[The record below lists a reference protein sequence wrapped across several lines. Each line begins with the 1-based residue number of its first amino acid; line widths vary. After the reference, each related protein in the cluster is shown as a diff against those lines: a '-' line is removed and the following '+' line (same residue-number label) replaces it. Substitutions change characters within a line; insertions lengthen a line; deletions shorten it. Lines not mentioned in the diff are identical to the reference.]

1 MEKSFKCLD
10 CGVDVRAKRFD
21 HARCANCRA
30 SKRKLYLAEQEHA
43 YRKPCINCGQ
53 LATRR
58 ADRCRKCSDKDKMQ
72 RLDIS
77 RENSV
82 HWKGGRSKDGHGYV
96 HILVAPNLRN
106 GRRYRAEHIVVWE
119 QVNGEPLPK
128 GWIVHHVN
136 HIKDDNRP
144 ENLEAMPRSKHN
156 HQHGEQRILELE
168 AENRRLRE
176 QLNGNLSP

>member
-1 MEKSFKCLD
+1 M
-10 CGVDVRAKRFD
+10 
-21 HARCANCRA
+21 
-30 SKRKLYLAEQEHA
+30 
-43 YRKPCINCGQ
+43 
-53 LATRR
+53 
-58 ADRCRKCSDKDKMQ
+58 
-72 RLDIS
+72 
-77 RENSV
+77 
-82 HWKGGRSKDGHGYV
+82 
-96 HILVAPNLRN
+96 APNLRN

-168 AENRRLRE
+168 TENRRLRE
-176 QLNGNLSP
+176 QLADMRNRR